1 MSHPHETQ
9 QQRTAGRHPVDAA
22 LREREKY
29 QVVDDW
35 DAMLNQSNV
44 GVNHDKYYVIQLL
57 VDGEGR
63 YYCWT
68 HWGRVGE
75 PGQNSL
81 STCASLQR
89 AMETFEKKF
98 SDKTGNTWSDR
109 HESISVKGKYTV
121 VGESEAPG
129 PMAAATGS
137 SDETDTL
144 DGVPLKV

>member
-1 MSHPHETQ
+1 MSHPHE
-9 QQRTAGRHPVDAA
+9 RHPVDAA

-35 DAMLNQSNV
+35 DVMLNQSNV
-44 GVNHDKYYVIQLL
+44 GANNNKYYVIQLL

-63 YYCWT
+63 YFCWT

-75 PGQNSL
+75 AGQNAL
-81 STCASLQR
+81 LTCASLQR

-98 SDKTGNTWSDR
+98 SDKTGNTWTDR

-121 VGESEAPG
+121 VGDFEATE
-129 PMAAATGS
+129 PMAAVTAS
-137 SDETDTL
+137 PDENDTV
-144 DGVPLKV
+144 DGVPFKV